1 MQANSK
7 FQTFI
12 GFAVRANKYKAG
24 MNSILTLKRAKLVIV
39 CKSASENTKK
49 QALKVAKKLGAELYV
64 TVKSLLADLIY
75 KENAKVMAI
84 TDGELS
90 KAVLNN
96 ADGELLKINQENI
109 YG

>member
-1 MQANSK
+1 MQVNSK

-24 MNSILTLKRAKLVIV
+24 MNSLLTLKRAKLVIV
-39 CKSASENTKK
+39 CKSASDNTKK
-49 QALKVAKKLGAELYV
+49 QALKVAKKLGADLYV
-64 TVKSLLADLIY
+64 TVKSMLSELIY
-75 KENAKVMAI
+75 KDNAKVMAI

-90 KAVLNN
+90 KAVLKN
-96 ADGELLKINQENI
+96 AEGELLMINQENI